1 MPVKCRQR
9 KRMSDFVTLL
19 VAVLACG
26 SITTPVGAWLGNVL
40 AKQKSQVEIEKLRAE
55 LRAQLAEVRSGE
67 LDNVR
72 KANDILVESIVT
84 PLKKEISTLRK
95 DVDKFRK
102 AVEKIPLC
110 SLADSCP
117 VSRELQKCE
126 SQRDIDEKR
135 G

>member
-1 MPVKCRQR
+1 
-9 KRMSDFVTLL
+9 MSDNIATILVGLL
-19 VAVLACG
+19 GCG
-26 SITTPVGAWLGNVL
+26 AITTPIGAWLGNLL

-126 SQRDIDEKR
+126 YSQQREDEKR
-135 G
+135 